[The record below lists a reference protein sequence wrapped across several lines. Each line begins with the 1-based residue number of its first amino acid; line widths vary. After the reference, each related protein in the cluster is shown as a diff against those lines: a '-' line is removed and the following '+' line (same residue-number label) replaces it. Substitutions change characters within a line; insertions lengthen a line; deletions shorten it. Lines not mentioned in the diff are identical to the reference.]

1 MARRKDEATGGGVP
15 ELAGF
20 SPPVRREARIDL
32 RVTPEEL
39 EEIKATAEKVGL
51 GVSEYLR
58 QCHKRA
64 VEALRK
70 GATR

>member
-1 MARRKDEATGGGVP
+1 MAKRGVKERREAA
-15 ELAGF
+15 EALGF
-20 SPPVRREARIDL
+20 TPPVRREARIDL

-39 EEIKATAEKVGL
+39 DEIKEVADSLGL
-51 GVSEYLR
+51 TLSEYLR

-70 GATR
+70 GGT